1 MFKRIIDSHI
11 PYKEEITNSIGY
23 APMLRKKLKDRLEF
37 VVPIDIL
44 ENEDNPK
51 ETFKIAKRQLEKISK
66 DFTNFSYTSQNKKVL
81 VYFEIRQ

>member
-1 MFKRIIDSHI
+1 MFKSIIDSHI

-37 VVPIDIL
+37 VVPIDIV
-44 ENEDNPK
+44 ESEDNPK
-51 ETFKIAKRQLEKISK
+51 ETFEIAKRQLERISK
-66 DFTNFSYTSQNKKVL
+66 DFINFSYTSQNKKVF

>member
-1 MFKRIIDSHI
+1 MFKSIIDSHI

-44 ENEDNPK
+44 EGEDNPK
-51 ETFKIAKRQLEKISK
+51 ETFEIAKKNLERISK
-66 DFTNFSYTSQNKKVL
+66 DFTNFNYISQNKKVF
-81 VYFEIRQ
+81 VYFEIRR

>member
-1 MFKRIIDSHI
+1 MFKSIIDSHI

-37 VVPIDIL
+37 VVPIDIV

-51 ETFKIAKRQLEKISK
+51 ETFEIVKRQLERISK
-66 DFTNFSYTSQNKKVL
+66 DFTNFSYTSQNKKVF
-81 VYFEIRQ
+81 VYFEIRR